1 MAGAGALVGCSG
13 VHAPRSTAAPSA
25 SPPPPV
31 ALPRPTPPVV
41 APPAP
46 VLARVPAPH
55 GNITSL
61 PEGSGNHLAWTVDD
75 GADSAVVAAY
85 AEFAKKTGTRLT
97 FFLNGHYSSWADNAA
112 VLRPLVASGQV
123 QLGNHTFTHADLTT
137 LSDQGIIDE
146 LARNDE
152 FIQRTFGVSS
162 APFYRPPYGYID
174 QRVRDAAAR
183 AGFTTPVLWYGSLS
197 DSGRIAS
204 DQIVEFANSWFLPGH
219 IVIGHANFDPVTQVF
234 PQLDAILR
242 KRQLQTVTLNDVYTH

>member
-13 VHAPRSTAAPSA
+13 VHVAPGGSAPS
-25 SPPPPV
+25 SPSPAQPV
-31 ALPRPTPPVV
+31 RPRPTPTVI
-41 APPAP
+41 APPSP

-55 GNITSL
+55 QNVTSL

-85 AEFAKKTGTRLT
+85 AEFAKTTGTRLT

-112 VLRPLVASGQV
+112 LLRPLVASGQV

-137 LSDQGIIDE
+137 LSEQGIIDE
-146 LARNDE
+146 LTRNDA

-162 APFYRPPYGYID
+162 APFYRPPYGFID
-174 QRVRDAAAR
+174 QRVRDAAAQ

-197 DSGRIAS
+197 DSGRIAGE
-204 DQIVEFANSWFLPGH
+204 QIVDFANSWFLPGH

-234 PQLDAILR
+234 PQLSVILQQ
-242 KRQLQTVTLNDVYTH
+242 RQLQTVTLDDVYSH